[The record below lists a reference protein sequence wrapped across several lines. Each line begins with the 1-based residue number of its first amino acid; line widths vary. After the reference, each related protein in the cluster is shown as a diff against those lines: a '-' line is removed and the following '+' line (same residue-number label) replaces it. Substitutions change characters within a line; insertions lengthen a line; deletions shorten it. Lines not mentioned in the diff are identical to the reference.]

1 MKLGLIGERLGHS
14 QSPAIHKRIF
24 ELLGIDGQYDLI
36 EVERGGVEKAL
47 EELKQQGYAGV
58 NVTIPYKRDVMLW
71 LDDVAGEAQVIGA
84 VNTIHMTSRG
94 NFGYNTDYYGFGRS
108 LDHAGVAVE
117 GKSCVV
123 LGTGGAARA
132 ILKCLAD
139 KKAAK
144 LTVVSRK
151 ITEAADFK
159 AFADSLHIGM
169 IGYDELSDDGGDV
182 LVNCTPVG
190 MYPDVGGAPLPKR
203 SVLHYEAIVD
213 IIYNPKKTKLL
224 EYGERNGAKIVNGM
238 YMLVAQAVGA
248 EEIWQGRA
256 IDSAVIEAIAA
267 EMERQYERR

>member
-58 NVTIPYKRDVMLW
+58 NVTIPYKRDVMPW

-84 VNTIHMTSRG
+84 VNTVHMTSRG

-144 LTVVSRK
+144 LTV
-151 ITEAADFK
+151 DFK